1 LHVLITI
8 LTASS
13 FVPGLLTWKVGISAK
28 ARLKNNFRR
37 EENEN
42 IEEDSKET
50 VIEKTKALI
59 ELAAKE
65 GGLEKM
71 RRCVEHKEVFLTFVT
86 ICLVHSCSSMKWRY
100 HAYNSVISDIFT
112 ESDEA
117 FAMLL
122 LENNAKDYKQMV
134 VLKRKLTRKEAMPK
148 YTKDSNMTEKF
159 KGWSKKGI
167 KRYNDL
173 IKVVKRNRLT
183 THSKNM
189 EVELKG
195 DYAKLCGKDG
205 RRNGEEGLSG
215 DDVSDDE
222 SLEAYDGFAGDDT
235 DAGVVLH
242 AV

>member
-1 LHVLITI
+1 
-8 LTASS
+8 
-13 FVPGLLTWKVGISAK
+13 
-28 ARLKNNFRR
+28 
-37 EENEN
+37 
-42 IEEDSKET
+42 
-50 VIEKTKALI
+50 
-59 ELAAKE
+59 
-65 GGLEKM
+65 
-71 RRCVEHKEVFLTFVT
+71 
-86 ICLVHSCSSMKWRY
+86 MKWRY

-134 VLKRKLTRKEAMPK
+134 VLDRKLTRKEAMPK
-148 YTKDSNMTEKF
+148 YTKDPNLTEKF
-159 KGWSKKGI
+159 KGWSKNGI

-183 THSKNM
+183 THSKEM

-205 RRNGEEGLSG
+205 RRNGEGELSG
-215 DDVSDDE
+215 DDLSDDE

-235 DAGVVLH
+235 SAGVVLH

>member
-1 LHVLITI
+1 MTI
-8 LTASS
+8 LTTQS
-13 FVPGLLTWKVGISAK
+13 FVAGLLIGKVGITAN
-28 ARLKNNFRR
+28 ARLKNNFVK
-37 EENEN
+37 EGNEN
-42 IEEDSKET
+42 TEEDTKET
-50 VIEKTKALI
+50 VIAKKKALI
-59 ELAAKE
+59 ELANIE
-65 GGLEKM
+65 GGLETM
-71 RRCVEHKEVFLTFVT
+71 RRGAEHKEIFLTFVN
-86 ICLVHSCSSMKWRY
+86 ICLVHFCSSMKWRY

-134 VLKRKLTRKEAMPK
+134 VLDRKLTRKEAMPK
-148 YTKDSNMTEKF
+148 YTKDPNMTEKF
-159 KGWSKKGI
+159 KGWSKNGI

-183 THSKNM
+183 THSKEM

-205 RRNGEEGLSG
+205 RRNGEGELSG
-215 DDVSDDE
+215 DDLSDDE

-235 DAGVVLH
+235 SAGVVLH